1 MLRRPFDLIG
11 LGPRLVLHQ
20 GLGQFRSVGHLQL
33 RRVLEWGLR
42 RELPLGGL
50 FLVAEI
56 GLGGGLL
63 WGLCRRQS

>member
-1 MLRRPFDLIG
+1 MLGRLFGLVG
-11 LGPRLVLHQ
+11 LGPHLVLHQ
-20 GLGQFRSVGHLQL
+20 ELGRFRSVGRLQL

-42 RELPLGGL
+42 QGLPLGGL

-63 WGLCRRQS
+63 WGLYRRQS